1 MKPTDLI
8 SHFGTQEK
16 TAEALG
22 VTQGTVSAWKSAGEV
37 PILRQM
43 QAERLTDGA
52 LKADPKTL
60 RAHGLA
66 A

>member
-16 TAEALG
+16 TAAALG
-22 VTQGTVSAWKSAGEV
+22 VTQGTVSAWHSRGEV

-43 QAERLTDGA
+43 QAERITDGA
-52 LKADPKTL
+52 LKADPEAL
-60 RAHGLA
+60 RAYGLVA
-66 A
+66 

>member
-1 MKPTDLI
+1 MKPAELI
-8 SHFGTQEK
+8 AYYGTQEK
-16 TAEALG
+16 TADALG
-22 VTQGTVSAWKSAGEV
+22 VTQGTVSAWNSRGEI

-52 LKADPKTL
+52 LKADPETL
-60 RAHGLA
+60 RQHGLA